1 MYDTQDGYS
10 QYKEMDLAART
21 AAASPLELVL
31 VLFSGLMDELER
43 AKSHIENKRYERK
56 AQSINKC
63 IDILNALTSSLEFET
78 GGELVVNLS
87 RLYDHC
93 VYRLYEASG
102 ELSLEKID
110 EVILILNQS
119 TRQAGKVC
127 RQSWDKTMERERQQ
141 QQLYA
146 LVKEMN
152 EALDRATLAPHYPA
166 CISR

>member
-63 IDILNALTSSLEFET
+63 IDILNALTSSMEFEN
-78 GGELVVNLS
+78 GGELVVKSPGGGSDMAGGNVLIGNFA
-87 RLYDHC
+87 LFGATNVVD
-93 VYRLYEASG
+93 LQP
-102 ELSLEKID
+102 SLVVE
-110 EVILILNQS
+110 
-119 TRQAGKVC
+119 
-127 RQSWDKTMERERQQ
+127 
-141 QQLYA
+141 
-146 LVKEMN
+146 
-152 EALDRATLAPHYPA
+152 
-166 CISR
+166 

>member
-1 MYDTQDGYS
+1 MYQVQDGYS
-10 QYKEMDLAART
+10 QYKEIDLAART

-43 AKSHIENKRYERK
+43 AKSHIEGRRFEKK

-93 VYRLYEASG
+93 VYRSFYWENRVWRSQPARWR
-102 ELSLEKID
+102 KIP
-110 EVILILNQS
+110 
-119 TRQAGKVC
+119 
-127 RQSWDKTMERERQQ
+127 KTYTNTQ
-141 QQLYA
+141 
-146 LVKEMN
+146 
-152 EALDRATLAPHYPA
+152 
-166 CISR
+166 